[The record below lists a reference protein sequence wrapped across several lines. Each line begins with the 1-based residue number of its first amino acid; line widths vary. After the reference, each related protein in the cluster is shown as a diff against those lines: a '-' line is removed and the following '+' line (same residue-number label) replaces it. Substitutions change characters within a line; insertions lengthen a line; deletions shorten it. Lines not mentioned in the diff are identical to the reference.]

1 MKPQIPGFSV
11 EGGGC
16 GGPKKGEGA
25 HPSTLGQTKGAPPV
39 LCSPRRIC
47 KSSAFRYRSMK
58 LCTDDLYGKY
68 FKIFLRDNF
77 YIIYIYTYLR
87 IYLCTGKG
95 TVPPNNKNLYYSLD
109 RDENLRTYVKS
120 KTKWGNS
127 LEIFSI
133 FFIANELFTEN
144 VKKWGPR

>member
-1 MKPQIPGFSV
+1 MGGPERGGFIYPRVDEGGTARSLYSRKDVALGSVKPQIPGFSV

-77 YIIYIYTYLR
+77 YIIYIYIPTYIF
-87 IYLCTGKG
+87 IY
-95 TVPPNNKNLYYSLD
+95 
-109 RDENLRTYVKS
+109 R
-120 KTKWGNS
+120 
-127 LEIFSI
+127 
-133 FFIANELFTEN
+133 
-144 VKKWGPR
+144 